1 MKNKNEVWG
10 YCRIS
15 TRQQSIKRQI
25 DNITDLYKDARI
37 IEETYTGTKVQ
48 GREKWNKLFNRVKEG
63 DKIVFDS
70 VSRMSRNAEEGVEQ
84 YMDLFD
90 RGVELEFIKE
100 PHINTATY
108 RSQIDTQMINKAFE
122 GMEGGLILPIK
133 TFITDIIK
141 ALAKEQI
148 IIAFNQA
155 EKEVMDL
162 RQRTVE
168 GIEKARA
175 KADLEKVK
183 KRFGRQVGEKVTTK
197 ISVEAK
203 EQIKKL
209 SKDFLGSNTDKEVIA
224 IAKISRNTYYKYK
237 KELVAELQAE
247 QDNK

>member
-1 MKNKNEVWG
+1 MKNKNKVWG

-15 TRQQSIKRQI
+15 TKQQSIQRQI
-25 DNITDLYKDARI
+25 DNITDLYKDAKI

-48 GREKWNKLFNRVKEG
+48 GREKWNKLFEIVKPG

-84 YMDLFD
+84 YMALFD

-108 RSQIDTQMINKAFE
+108 KAQIDTQMINKAFE

-168 GIEKARA
+168 GIKKARERA
-175 KADLEKVK
+175 ELEEPD

-197 ISVEAK
+197 KSIEAK

-224 IAKISRNTYYKYK
+224 ITKISRNTYYKYK
-237 KELVAELQAE
+237 KELVNELQQE